1 MAAGTKKY
9 WAKRKRNGNLRGM
22 NTEMN
27 WGRCFAKRTA
37 LMRRSA
43 IRELMKAASRDTIIS
58 FAGGLPAA
66 DLFPVPRIKSA
77 LTAVLDKFGGQALQY
92 SATEGLQE
100 LRDWIARRF
109 SNDRLRIQRE
119 NVLITT
125 GGQQALDLTGRV
137 LLDNG
142 DRVLVENPTYLAL
155 LSAWRPSGAEFV
167 AIGCDTDGMKM
178 EELERALSGKP
189 KVVYCVPN
197 FQNPQG
203 TTLSRLRREWLVALA
218 REQSIAIVEDNPYGE
233 LRYSGTAL
241 PNLLELDAQNLAESD
256 IDSRVIH
263 TGTFSKVLMPGLRVG
278 WVIAARAVIDKLTQA
293 KQAADLHTSTLSQHL
308 ALELAT
314 NGFLETFLPVL
325 QRSYS
330 ERRDA
335 MLDALEKYF
344 PKSATWSRPEG
355 GMFLLVTLP
364 REFNTTELLPAAL
377 EQGVAYVP
385 GEEFHLNG
393 EGKNTLRLSFANAR
407 PERIQAG
414 IEALG
419 KVLGGRVWQTS

>member
-1 MAAGTKKY
+1 
-9 WAKRKRNGNLRGM
+9 M

-27 WGRCFAKRTA
+27 WGQCFAKRTA

-77 LTAVLDKFGGQALQY
+77 LTGVLDRFGGHALQY
-92 SATEGLQE
+92 SATEGLPE

-109 SNDRLRIQRE
+109 SNAQLRIQRE
-119 NVLITT
+119 NVLITA

-137 LLDNG
+137 LLDSG

-167 AIGCDTDGMKM
+167 AIACDADGMKM
-178 EELERALSGKP
+178 EELERAATRKP

-203 TTLSRLRREWLVALA
+203 ATLSLSRRERLVALA
-218 REQSIAIVEDNPYGE
+218 REQSMAIVEDNPYGE
-233 LRYSGTAL
+233 LRYGGAAL
-241 PNLLELDAQNLAESD
+241 PNLLELDARNLGESD

-278 WVIAARAVIDKLTQA
+278 WVVAARAVIDKLTQA

-325 QRSYS
+325 QRSYG

-364 REFNTTELLPAAL
+364 GKFNTTELLPAAL

-393 EGKNTLRLSFANAR
+393 EGKNTLRLSFANAS
-407 PERIQAG
+407 PERIHAG
-414 IEALG
+414 IQALG
-419 KVLGGRVWQTS
+419 KVLAGREWQTS